1 MVIGEHRNEQQTQ
14 GVSSHSAGQALT
26 VILTSVAYFM
36 VTLDTLVVV
45 TALPAIHRQLGG
57 GVSTLQWT
65 VSAYTLAFGA
75 GIITAAALGDRFGRR
90 RVYVAGLVIFTAASA
105 ACALAPNAAV
115 LIACRA
121 VQGIGASC
129 IMPLGLTI
137 LTSAF
142 PQKKPRCGGWHL
154 GRDCRFGGGVRAA
167 DRWIDHPGSQLAL
180 GLLGQCPVGDRG
192 RRGLSTPASRE

>member
-36 VTLDTLVVV
+36 VTLDALVVV

-142 PQKKPRCGGWHL
+142 PQKKRGAVVGIWGGIAGLAVACGPL
-154 GRDCRFGGGVRAA
+154 IGGLITQ
-167 DRWIDHPGSQLAL
+167 DLSLAL